1 MSRRKTQVE
10 QPFTGKEHIKEE
22 SITDYGTH
30 AMTRY
35 ATAVNLDRAVPELY
49 DGLKPVER
57 RVAWTATLF
66 KNGPVKS
73 SRITGTCFAKGTLV
87 TLANGYQVPIEYCR
101 IGDEV
106 LTDIGFST
114 ISNTVINYNCDLYRI
129 QLSNG
134 TYIDATPDQIFYCID
149 KTGKNVERT
158 PLTLQLTDKIL
169 SY

>member
-1 MSRRKTQVE
+1 MARRVKD
-10 QPFTGKEHIKEE
+10 QPFTGQEQIREQGLTE
-22 SITDYGTH
+22 FGI
-30 AMTRY
+30 ANMTRY

-49 DGLKPVER
+49 DGLKPVQR
-57 RVAWTATLF
+57 RIAWSATHY
-66 KNGPVKS
+66 KDGPVKS

-87 TLANGYQVPIEYCR
+87 TLANGYQIPIEQCR

-114 ISNTVINYNCDLYRI
+114 VSNTVINHNCDLYRI
-129 QLSNG
+129 HLSNG
-134 TYIDATPDQIFYCID
+134 TYIDATPDQIIYCID
-149 KTGKNVERT
+149 KSGKNVERT